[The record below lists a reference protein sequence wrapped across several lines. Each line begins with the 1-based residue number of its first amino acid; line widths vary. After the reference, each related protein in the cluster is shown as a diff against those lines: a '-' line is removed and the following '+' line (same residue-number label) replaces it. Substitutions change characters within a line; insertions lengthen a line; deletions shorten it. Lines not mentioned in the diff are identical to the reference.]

1 MQQSYGCN
9 MYLNELKL
17 LLYPAC
23 TLHRYYIRVMLHVF
37 NNVNLLSFI
46 ILAGEGKE
54 SYSSSWE
61 KEGVSLC
68 LLQLHWRGQQDW
80 RMVLQ
85 RGEDSCNQWHSC
97 SLRCIPS
104 DQLCGSGQHCASCN
118 WWWAT
123 GESWYNRYEALL
135 TPHSYMSSA
144 ICMQAI
150 GTASAKSSAH
160 ETIHNIIRWILSL
173 QHTNLWRS
181 SPYQRIDQYIMC
193 LCQSISKV
201 LKMPAS

>member
-1 MQQSYGCN
+1 MYAMALSSEIDAEETLPASRVVSSQIPDYDGGEVDTNETVEIIFPLIVRNYVSCLFIEGNTIPFLCHMQQSYGCN

-37 NNVNLLSFI
+37 SNVNLLSFI
-46 ILAGEGKE
+46 ILAGEGNE

-85 RGEDSCNQWHSC
+85 RGEDSRHQ
-97 SLRCIPS
+97 
-104 DQLCGSGQHCASCN
+104 
-118 WWWAT
+118 
-123 GESWYNRYEALL
+123 
-135 TPHSYMSSA
+135 
-144 ICMQAI
+144 
-150 GTASAKSSAH
+150 
-160 ETIHNIIRWILSL
+160 
-173 QHTNLWRS
+173 
-181 SPYQRIDQYIMC
+181 
-193 LCQSISKV
+193 
-201 LKMPAS
+201 